1 MLHRLPFPRYVFP
14 VTLFALTCAALVVL
28 VAPTNAQAAA
38 LGDASVRSTLG
49 QRLDV
54 EVDIAALSPA
64 EAASVSVK
72 LAPPEAES
80 SAGIDLGGL
89 QRSLRLAVEKKEGRY
104 QARITSDLATTSL
117 SCTC

>member
-1 MLHRLPFPRYVFP
+1 

-38 LGDASVRSTLG
+38 LGDAIVRSTLG

-89 QRSLRLAVEKKEGRY
+89 QRSLRLAVEKKKVVIRLVLP
-104 QARITSDLATTSL
+104 RISRSTSL